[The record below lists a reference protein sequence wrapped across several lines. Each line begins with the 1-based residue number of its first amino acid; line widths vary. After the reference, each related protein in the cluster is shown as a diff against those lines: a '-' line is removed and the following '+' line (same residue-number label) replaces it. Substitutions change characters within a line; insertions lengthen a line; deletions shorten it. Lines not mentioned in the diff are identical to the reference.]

1 MSPIMQIDSVSFCF
15 SWASEGMPHLR
26 KMKIEAKMN
35 CEICLEYVDKAF
47 DVIMTTNISRI
58 ILSQTIKSLNLH
70 EYTKFNEV

>member
-1 MSPIMQIDSVSFCF
+1 MQIDSVSCRF
-15 SWASEGMPHLR
+15 SWAIEGMQHPR

-35 CEICLEYVDKAF
+35 GEICLEYVGKVF
-47 DVIMTTNISRI
+47 NVIIIPTNISRI